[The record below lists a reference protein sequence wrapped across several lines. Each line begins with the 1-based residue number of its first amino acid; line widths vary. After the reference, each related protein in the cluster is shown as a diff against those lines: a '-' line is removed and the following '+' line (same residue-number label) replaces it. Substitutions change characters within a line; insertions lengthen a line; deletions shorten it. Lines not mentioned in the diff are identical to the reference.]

1 MKQHEKKMKFLHNR
15 LLWRIPVS
23 KIGLSS
29 SSRMERAVDME
40 ECFTDTGF
48 PRKIGNRVLVESV
61 FPANLEVPAFQKKPL
76 L

>member
-1 MKQHEKKMKFLHNR
+1 M
-15 LLWRIPVS
+15 S